1 MANKQTDEIPDSFL
15 PDFYVELIRK
25 LGGDRDAARGWML
38 RWNNELGL
46 PPLAISKMP
55 GGLDRL
61 AAHIE
66 AMEEPAG
73 S

>member
-1 MANKQTDEIPDSFL
+1 MANKQTDEIPDSLL

-38 RWNNELGL
+38 RWNVELGL
-46 PPLAISKMP
+46 PPLTISKMR
-55 GGLDRL
+55 GGPERL

-66 AMEEPAG
+66 AMEELT